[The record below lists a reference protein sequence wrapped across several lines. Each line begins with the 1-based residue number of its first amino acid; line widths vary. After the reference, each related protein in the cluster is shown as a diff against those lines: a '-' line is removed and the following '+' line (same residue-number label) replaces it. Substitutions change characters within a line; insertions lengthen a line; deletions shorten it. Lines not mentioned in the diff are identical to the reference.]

1 MPKKSIQSP
10 ATTRRT
16 STKNTKNDLL
26 QIPGIG
32 KTFLTDLSRI
42 SVRSINQLSG
52 KSPELLFKKL
62 KQKNEAESHNTSK
75 NYLYVLRMAIYYAN
89 GGRDEKLLK
98 WSAWSDTKVKRKS
111 SNSKLSERENFEPDS
126 RRDWRT
132 WLKKNHKTSEGI
144 WLILRKKNSDLPR
157 VDLESACEE
166 LVCFGWVDSRPA
178 KLDSKRSKLLCTP
191 RREQSA
197 WSKLNK
203 DRYARMT
210 TQGKVEKAGQI
221 AAELAKKNGRWSA
234 LDDVEKL
241 VIPADLKKELSRY
254 ENASKNFNAFPPSAR
269 RGILEWIMQAKKPET
284 RAARIEK
291 TATLAAKNERANQ
304 WPRS

>member
-1 MPKKSIQSP
+1 MALTRRAPTKPKKS
-10 ATTRRT
+10 
-16 STKNTKNDLL
+16 DLL

-32 KTFLTDLSRI
+32 KTFVADLARI
-42 SVRSINQLSG
+42 SVHSINQLSG
-52 KSPELLFKKL
+52 MSPELLFKKL
-62 KQKNEAESHNTSK
+62 KEANDAESHSTSK
-75 NYLYVLRMAIYYAN
+75 NYLYVLRMAIYYAD
-89 GGRDEKLLK
+89 GGRDETLLK
-98 WSAWSDTKVKRKS
+98 WSAWSDAKVKKKS
-111 SNSKLSERENFEPDS
+111 SSSKLFERESFEPDT
-126 RRDWRT
+126 RKDWRD
-132 WLKKNHKTSEGI
+132 WLKKNHKTSDGV

-178 KLDSKRSKLLCTP
+178 KLDAKRSKLLCTP

-203 DRYARMT
+203 DRYARMSA
-210 TQGKVEKAGQI
+210 QGKIEKAGQI

-241 VIPADLKKELSRY
+241 VIPADLKKELSKY
-254 ENASKNFNAFPPSAR
+254 ESASKNFNAFPPSAR

-284 RAARIEK
+284 RAARVEK

-304 WPRS
+304 WSRS

>member
-1 MPKKSIQSP
+1 MALTRRAPTKSKKS
-10 ATTRRT
+10 
-16 STKNTKNDLL
+16 DLL

-32 KTFLTDLSRI
+32 KTFVADLARI
-42 SVRSINQLSG
+42 SVCSINQLIG
-52 KSPELLFKKL
+52 MSPELLFKKL
-62 KQKNEAESHNTSK
+62 KHTNDAERHNTSK

-89 GGRDEKLLK
+89 GGRDETLLK
-98 WSAWSDTKVKRKS
+98 WSAWSDAKVKRKS
-111 SNSKLSERENFEPDS
+111 SSLKLSERESFEPDT
-126 RRDWRT
+126 RKDWRA
-132 WLKKNHKTSEGI
+132 WLKKNHKTSDGV
-144 WLILRKKNSDLPR
+144 WLILRKKNSNLPR

-203 DRYARMT
+203 NRYDRMT
-210 TQGKVEKAGQI
+210 AQGKIEKAGQI

-241 VIPADLKKELSRY
+241 VIPSELKKELSKY
-254 ENASKNFNAFPPSAR
+254 KGASKNFDAFPPSAR

-284 RAARIEK
+284 RADRIAK
-291 TATLAAKNERANQ
+291 TAKLAASNERANQ
-304 WPRS
+304 WPRPLANR